1 MKFKEIKDLN
11 KYHLIHHDELIE
23 NEIVEKFQHEKY
35 EIDEIVVE
43 LIQHFNN
50 NEYVE
55 FIGNNKYLLY
65 YVDEKYLIDEIL
77 NNINIDKYEIID
89 VDDEIHEFIVVVDPE
104 NFQIKNS
111 IENYDELLKYFR
123 NKYIINELIENT
135 IEYKYIYNNSIGTNL
150 LNDYYHKNLYLYNE
164 LLKLYEF
171 DDVEF
176 DDELLNKFKK
186 IFDDEFIDDIEI
198 FENLN
203 ELYVDV
209 ELYKNYDIELF
220 NDELILINHSNNT
233 IRNLNNDEL
242 YNLISSTI
250 NKYLKLNNNVEIL
263 HDEIIELLN
272 IISYEFL
279 IVEFHDELYKINLT
293 YDYNYKISG
302 MKKILNHID
311 EIDDINEIFQYD
323 DELFDDEIHDIELIQ
338 YDDIIELFNIDDV
351 IEFID
356 ENVEIDYN
364 YYNYENYVALND
376 LFYRIFLKHHNKID
390 EKIYNNI
397 RKIKTL

>member
-1 MKFKEIKDLN
+1 MKFNEIKDLK

-23 NEIVEKFQHEKY
+23 KNIVEKFHHNQY
-35 EIDEIVVE
+35 DEIDVIVEFLNKFIDVE
-43 LIQHFNN
+43 LYNKNN
-50 NEYVE
+50 NEIIIYD
-55 FIGNNKYLLY
+55 
-65 YVDEKYLIDEIL
+65 VDEFDVDEIL
-77 NNINIDKYEIID
+77 NDKLIKYDIVKI
-89 VDDEIHEFIVVVDPE
+89 DDEFHEIHVVIDPE
-104 NFQIKNS
+104 NFQIKKT

-123 NKYIINELIENT
+123 NDYIINELIENT
-135 IEYKYIYNNSIGTNL
+135 IEYKYIYNHSISMNL
-150 LNDYYHKNLYLYNE
+150 LNDYYNKNLYLYRKFM
-164 LLKLYEF
+164 KLYEF

-176 DDELLNKFKK
+176 DDELLIKFKK

-198 FENLN
+198 IENLN

-220 NDELILINHSNNT
+220 NDELILINHSNKT
-233 IRNLNNDEL
+233 IKNLNDDEL
-242 YNLISSTI
+242 YNLISLTI

-279 IVEFHDELYKINLT
+279 IVEFQDQLYKINLT

-302 MKKILNHID
+302 MKKIKNFID
-311 EIDDINEIFQYD
+311 EIDDINEIYQYH
-323 DELFDDEIHDIELIQ
+323 DELFDDEIHDVELIQ

-356 ENVEIDYN
+356 DDVEIDVA
-364 YYNYENYVALND
+364 YYNYENYVALNN
-376 LFYRIFLKHHNKID
+376 LFYRIFKKYHMNID
-390 EKIYNNI
+390 EKIYDNI
-397 RKIKTL
+397 RKIRKIYI